1 MELQK
6 CGKKQEFTVPVELQ
20 ELFINNLEKQKRLSK
35 EIKNLVYK
43 IKKSNYKNKNML
55 IKFYFKKIELVNV
68 RDEISLMLDIF
79 FQKDFEKYL
88 LRDIKN
94 NNLLDLI

>member
-1 MELQK
+1 M
-6 CGKKQEFTVPVELQ
+6 PIELQ

-88 LRDIKN
+88 LIDIKN
-94 NNLLDLI
+94 NNLLDSI

>member
-1 MELQK
+1 M
-6 CGKKQEFTVPVELQ
+6 PVELQ

-55 IKFYFKKIELVNV
+55 IRFYFKKIELVNV

>member
-1 MELQK
+1 
-6 CGKKQEFTVPVELQ
+6 
-20 ELFINNLEKQKRLSK
+20 
-35 EIKNLVYK
+35 
-43 IKKSNYKNKNML
+43 ML

>member
-1 MELQK
+1 
-6 CGKKQEFTVPVELQ
+6 
-20 ELFINNLEKQKRLSK
+20 
-35 EIKNLVYK
+35 
-43 IKKSNYKNKNML
+43 ML
-55 IKFYFKKIELVNV
+55 IRFYFKKIELVNV

>member
-43 IKKSNYKNKNML
+43 IKKSNYKNML
-55 IKFYFKKIELVNV
+55 IRFYFKKIELVNV

>member
-6 CGKKQEFTVPVELQ
+6 CGKKQECTVPVELQ
-20 ELFINNLEKQKRLSK
+20 GLFINNLEKQKRLSK

-88 LRDIKN
+88 LKDIKN

>member
-1 MELQK
+1 M
-6 CGKKQEFTVPVELQ
+6 PVGLQ

-55 IKFYFKKIELVNV
+55 IRFYFKKIELVNV